1 MRYFQVKDPKMKLL
15 ALGLAAS
22 ALAMCQSAKVSD
34 CFKVHQLLRADEA
47 HYWATWTNACNT
59 TLDAVYVTV
68 GFTDSASRE
77 IASGVWSLHFVA
89 PGAHRTMRFDAPGKI
104 ADFAAVRTRAI
115 TADLSEAFS
124 RDPKH
129 EAEVAVA
136 AANPIPG
143 KIIGDA
149 GERAIPAV
157 VQPKPAPK
165 PAGVVGDSGEAAFRT
180 DFPDPWRAVLT
191 AQEAAVSQT
200 PHGSFVRFV
209 MDDRP

>member
-1 MRYFQVKDPKMKLL
+1 MKLL
-15 ALGLAAS
+15 VSCLAA
-22 ALAMCQSAKVSD
+22 ACLGFAQSPKVAD
-34 CFKVHQLLRADEA
+34 CFKVHSTIRADEA

-59 TLDAVYVTV
+59 TLDSVYVTV
-68 GFTDSASRE
+68 GFSDNASRE

-89 PGAHRTMRFDAPGKI
+89 AGAHRTMRFDAPGKI
-104 ADFAAVRTRAI
+104 ADFASVRTRAI
-115 TADLSEAFS
+115 TSDFNEAFA

-129 EAEVAVA
+129 EAEVAIA

-143 KIIGDA
+143 KVIGDA
-149 GERAIPAV
+149 GERPVPAVQIIPAAR
-157 VQPKPAPK
+157 PGSA
-165 PAGVVGDSGEAAFRT
+165 VGDTGEAAFRT

-191 AQEAAVSQT
+191 AQEAAVSEK